1 MKAQIS
7 GQVFIYIFSMIVAS
21 AVLIFGYVAITNL
34 NKVNTEL
41 QMTRFT
47 EKLRED
53 LDSAKG
59 FGTVRNEQSY
69 KEIPQQIQNV
79 CFAYI
84 EKIYEPRSSMA
95 ARLSQI
101 EDIQIRNSI
110 ESDQTAFSQNPPD
123 TSSIK
128 NVFLI
133 PDAQKYWLHAENTG
147 VKPETP
153 NKYVRCFQVTN
164 GRLQLRMT
172 GCGNRVIVSS
182 PTELQGTKHNGEGCS
197 SNSECQSESYCD
209 STCKPVCS

>member
-53 LDSAKG
+53 FDSAKG

-133 PDAQKYWLHAENTG
+133 KMLPS
-147 VKPETP
+147 
-153 NKYVRCFQVTN
+153 NKREAATKDDRLREQGHSLKSDRAAGHKTQRRGMQFQQ
-164 GRLQLRMT
+164 RMPKRIILRQHMQASLLL
-172 GCGNRVIVSS
+172 I
-182 PTELQGTKHNGEGCS
+182 K
-197 SNSECQSESYCD
+197 
-209 STCKPVCS
+209 